1 MSMARKCDRCG
12 QLFELPK
19 VGELAGFAWLTGY
32 DEDGETQFGKQY
44 DLCADCTSEL
54 SDFMEGKNE
63 WKAES
68 DEGSR
73 GLEEVRREADE
84 VHETE
89 GPDREEAESSD
100 VPTKMRQYTIEEQV
114 KMRLSGMMPKEI
126 AEKIGAAPATVSVNI
141 NRFKKYHPD
150 KYKQLADEVEGNQ

>member
-1 MSMARKCDRCG
+1 MRACKCDRCG

-19 VGELAGFAWLTGY
+19 VGELSGFAWLVGF
-32 DEDGETQFGKQY
+32 DEMGETEFGKQY
-44 DLCADCTSEL
+44 DLCADCTSAL
-54 SDFMEGKNE
+54 SDFMEGDNGKRTE
-63 WKAES
+63 PTES
-68 DEGSR
+68 GR
-73 GLEEVRREADE
+73 GMEEVRREADE

-89 GPDREEAESSD
+89 DPDREEADSSD
-100 VPTKMRQYTIEEQV
+100 VPTKMRQYSIEEQV

-150 KYKQLADEVEGNQ
+150 KYKQLADEVEGNP

>member
-1 MSMARKCDRCG
+1 MIARKCDRCG
-12 QLFELPK
+12 SFYDAPK
-19 VGELAGFAWLTGY
+19 DGELAGFQWVCGSDWSRL
-32 DEDGETQFGKQY
+32 KLI
-44 DLCADCTSEL
+44 DLCPDCTDKL
-54 SDFMEGKNE
+54 NDWMEGNS
-63 WKAES
+63 AERTEQPVES
-68 DEGSR
+68 GR

-89 GPDREEAESSD
+89 DPDREEADSSD
-100 VPTKMRQYTIEEQV
+100 VPTKLRQYSIEEQV

-141 NRFKKYHPD
+141 NRFKKYNPD

>member
-1 MSMARKCDRCG
+1 MAIARKCDRCG

-63 WKAES
+63 RKAES

-73 GLEEVRREADE
+73 GLEEVRGEADE

-89 GPDREEAESSD
+89 DPDREEAESSD
-100 VPTKMRQYTIEEQV
+100 VPTKMRQYSIEEQV

-126 AEKIGAAPATVSVNI
+126 GSKLGIDKTSVAVNI
-141 NRFKKYHPD
+141 SKFKKAHPD
-150 KYKQLADEVEGNQ
+150 RYAELAKEAEGNP